1 MSYRH
6 ADEQPPDA
14 FRPVGEHAGER
25 VGHILEV
32 DPALMTEHVRQ
43 QAMPVWDTR
52 RIVDS
57 RSEHLA
63 WMHRH
68 WAWKTLSGEELLAEL
83 DQDRSTSTRS
93 PAHDPSREFITGTTE
108 KRELT

>member
-1 MSYRH
+1 MSYRR
-6 ADEQPPDA
+6 ADEQPPAA
-14 FRPVGEHAGER
+14 FRPVTEQAGER

-52 RIVDS
+52 RIVAA

-68 WAWKTLSGEELLAEL
+68 WASRTLSGAELLAEL
-83 DQDRSTSTRS
+83 DQDLST
-93 PAHDPSREFITGTTE
+93 PARPRADGPSLEFTIETTE
-108 KRELT
+108 KRS